1 MKAALHQW
9 KNMISDVIVNVLY
22 VCTLRNVI
30 SMAGAKTSPTKPVI
44 DLQFAR
50 EKMICEWNYISGIRA
65 LTNIL
70 FRFCDAKS
78 SPVIFLPAVH
88 NFKAKQPWQ
97 DASVCCLHPHGG
109 RAQGQPVQAGQ
120 GLVANTRPIY
130 TDTPLP
136 HRTRAAGRASPA
148 TRALCAQSSFWR
160 VAVQGTCVAL
170 LQVETRLASFLC
182 LNK

>member
-9 KNMISDVIVNVLY
+9 KNMISDVIVNVFY

-30 SMAGAKTSPTKPVI
+30 GMAGAKTSPTKPVI

-78 SPVIFLPAVH
+78 SPVIFLPAFH
-88 NFKAKQPWQ
+88 NFKAAAEREGKAAVAGMP
-97 DASVCCLHPHGG
+97 VCAAFARTAGG
-109 RAQGQPVQAGQ
+109 RRASLSRQDKVWWQTLVPFTLTPHCLTGHVQQAGPALPQ
-120 GLVANTRPIY
+120 GPCVL
-130 TDTPLP
+130 
-136 HRTRAAGRASPA
+136 RAASEG
-148 TRALCAQSSFWR
+148 
-160 VAVQGTCVAL
+160 L
-170 LQVETRLASFLC
+170 LYKAHVLHYC
-182 LNK
+182 K